1 MSHDWQLVHPA
12 SGEAIRFNFG
22 TGTSLSLFFGPA
34 YWAQMG
40 LWEAIGLWS
49 AGLGAVYWLLA
60 YTVKEP
66 SNFAIAFWMLF
77 AFVHFGVALAV
88 PGIRKA
94 SLIRRG
100 WRLLDEQPANA
111 PQSQPE

>member
-12 SGEAIRFNFG
+12 SGEKIGFDYWPSIFF
-22 TGTSLSLFFGPA
+22 SLSFGPA

-66 SNFAIAFWMLF
+66 SSFEIAFWMVFPFLHLGT
-77 AFVHFGVALAV
+77 AVAA
-88 PGIRKA
+88 PYIRKA

-100 WRLLDEQPANA
+100 WRLQADKPADA
-111 PQSQPE
+111 SQAQSE